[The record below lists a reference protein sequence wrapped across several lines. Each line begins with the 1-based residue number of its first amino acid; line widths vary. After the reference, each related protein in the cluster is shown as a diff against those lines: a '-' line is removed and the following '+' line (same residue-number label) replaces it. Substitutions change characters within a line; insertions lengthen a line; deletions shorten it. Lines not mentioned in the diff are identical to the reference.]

1 MRYKVDDIIDGRYK
15 VLGLLGQGGH
25 GMVYRAE
32 DLQLEAPVAIK
43 TLHNDIA
50 SEPGFKTRM
59 QREARAMGTLS
70 GTSAV
75 QIYAFNK
82 AEDGVMY
89 IVMEFLQGRDLEQY
103 LRSIEAHGGLLAV
116 TKMFE
121 LIGPI
126 VDTLEQAHDKGIIH
140 RDLKPQN
147 VFVLDSF
154 ARGGVRLLDF
164 GLAKVMKADPL
175 TQEGMIAGSP
185 SYIAPEV
192 WRARPQDIDHR
203 IDVYSLGAMI
213 FRILAGRPPFDPK
226 QSIDRLLLQVTRG
239 DRPSL
244 HSARPD
250 LPAAIDTWVQKALAI
265 LPDDRFKS
273 VRTMWTVLQ
282 SIAQPP
288 PGG

>member
-89 IVMEFLQGRDLEQY
+89 IV
-103 LRSIEAHGGLLAV
+103 RS
-116 TKMFE
+116 
-121 LIGPI
+121 
-126 VDTLEQAHDKGIIH
+126 
-140 RDLKPQN
+140 
-147 VFVLDSF
+147 SS
-154 ARGGVRLLDF
+154 RGATWSSTSDRSRPT
-164 GLAKVMKADPL
+164 AACSR
-175 TQEGMIAGSP
+175 SP
-185 SYIAPEV
+185 RCS
-192 WRARPQDIDHR
+192 
-203 IDVYSLGAMI
+203 S
-213 FRILAGRPPFDPK
+213 
-226 QSIDRLLLQVTRG
+226 
-239 DRPSL
+239 
-244 HSARPD
+244 
-250 LPAAIDTWVQKALAI
+250 
-265 LPDDRFKS
+265 
-273 VRTMWTVLQ
+273 
-282 SIAQPP
+282 
-288 PGG
+288 